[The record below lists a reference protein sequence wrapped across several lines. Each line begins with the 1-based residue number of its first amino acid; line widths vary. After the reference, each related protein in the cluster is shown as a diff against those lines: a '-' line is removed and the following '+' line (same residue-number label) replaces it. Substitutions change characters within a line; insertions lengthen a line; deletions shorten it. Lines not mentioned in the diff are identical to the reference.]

1 MVLSSLLQ
9 VHSKVDPDSSAVLS
23 QGSYF
28 LMMEPGDLT
37 WESLAPGVG
46 KFVVDFKT
54 DFFYCLMGSKP
65 GIRKSYSGKTERQY
79 NVLQNENT

>member
-1 MVLSSLLQ
+1 MLLSSLLQ
-9 VHSKVDPDSSAVLS
+9 AHSKVDPNSSAVLS

-28 LMMEPGDLT
+28 LMMQPSDLT
-37 WESLAPGVG
+37 WELLAPGVG

-54 DFFYCLMGSKP
+54 DFFCCLMGSKP
-65 GIRKSYSGKTERQY
+65 EIRKSYSGETERQY